1 MLKYCW
7 SQLIFKLSKLLNKHE
22 WPILILALVHLF
34 WTFLFLFERYTPL
47 RIYRNFP
54 KDYTSHLNIGHPFK
68 DCCKIDISYLTKY
81 L

>member
-1 MLKYCW
+1 
-7 SQLIFKLSKLLNKHE
+7 
-22 WPILILALVHLF
+22 VHLF